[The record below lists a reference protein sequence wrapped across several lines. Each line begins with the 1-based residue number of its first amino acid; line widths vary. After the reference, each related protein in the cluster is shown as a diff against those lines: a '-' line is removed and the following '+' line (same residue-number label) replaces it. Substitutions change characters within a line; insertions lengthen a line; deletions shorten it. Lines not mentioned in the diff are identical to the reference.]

1 MRWTTFDE
9 DRAYSHRRQYR
20 EGDEPQ
26 CVHDQH
32 LPAATAPDDKLD
44 DTSKRDGAG
53 RSARAER
60 GTPVRSRLRCCTLMP
75 SWGSFALGCARGR
88 RPVAADACAV
98 RRCRPRVRLRHP
110 RRKCSTQP
118 KRNAGPP
125 SASVTIGPSSSVT
138 NYPEKVLLPVPH
150 RHVAARVA
158 VAHVCRLGYDT
169 FVIEEDLHVIDP
181 GPR

>member
-1 MRWTTFDE
+1 MRWATFDE
-9 DRAYSHRRQYR
+9 DRAWSDRRQYR

-32 LPAATAPDDKLD
+32 LPVATAPNDKLD
-44 DTSKRDGAG
+44 DTSKRDGAE

-60 GTPVRSRLRCCTLMP
+60 GTPVRSRFRCCTLMP
-75 SWGSFALGCARGR
+75 SWESFALGCAWAGGL
-88 RPVAADACAV
+88 PLWMLVHDDADHEFDYVTRAE
-98 RRCRPRVRLRHP
+98 R
-110 RRKCSTQP
+110 CSTQP
-118 KRNAGPP
+118 KRNAGPS

-138 NYPEKVLLPVPH
+138 NYPEKALCPVPH

-158 VAHVCRLGYDT
+158 VAHVCRLGYNT
-169 FVIEEDLHVIDP
+169 FVVEEDFHVIDP